1 VVVDWRKRAACAT
14 DGEPEDR
21 LWFPECVG
29 HRGRDAA
36 AWLAAARAT
45 CDGCPVQVECLLD
58 ALRMPA
64 VQDQIGIRGGLTPA
78 ERDELRADAWAS
90 GEVLPAARQLIV
102 GGAPDGERAAKV
114 YRGERATHRRGRS
127 LEEWQTRNMGRRNA
141 DP

>member
-1 VVVDWRKRAACAT
+1 MADWRKRAACAT

-64 VQDQIGIRGGLTPA
+64 VQDRVGIRGGLTA
-78 ERDELRADAWAS
+78 RERDELRAGAWAS
-90 GEVLPAARQLIV
+90 GEVVPAERELLIGGHPDERTAREGV
-102 GGAPDGERAAKV
+102 P
-114 YRGERATHRRGRS
+114 RS
-127 LEEWQTRNMGRRNA
+127 AWAYAG
-141 DP
+141 